1 LLISFTFESLLR
13 QPHLRDSSK
22 EPGGLGGYYELP
34 FKALKYLL
42 DEGIYTRAARMKD
55 PRVMP
60 REERAALIRILSDID
75 PRIARDIE
83 RKSSSITMRLQS
95 IICRP
100 FAMQNLR
107 ESLKRG

>member
-55 PRVMP
+55 PR
-60 REERAALIRILSDID
+60 EEGAALIRTLSEID
-75 PRIARDIE
+75 PRIARDLE